1 MNTLEKRIL
10 LLAVLLPALVIA
22 VAMSW
27 SVESFRRSHI
37 DGLLLRSHLH
47 ASVLREA
54 VEKAGPEPAFAGTAE
69 GISGRFLER
78 LAQDPQIAYCVLENR
93 EGKILFSSDPSLEFF
108 SKRERLREMP
118 YDAARFDSSMGKAYE
133 VSLPFFV
140 EGEETGRIRVGFL
153 ASSASTHAFGI
164 VWASLGILGGGM
176 VLVFVVCAVFLRR
189 NLITP
194 IRGLCEVAQEIASGQ
209 FTVTIPTMPSRE
221 LGDLGSAL
229 EEMAVSLKMRDD
241 AILDGYREL
250 EEANLLLQR
259 SYEEQERTGAELRRS
274 QKMYLTL
281 FENASDAIIIS
292 DQNDQVIL
300 FNRQA
305 EVFFGL
311 LRDEVVGKNLF
322 HSIELVRGDVQSQ
335 YGMYRELLER
345 GSYES
350 ELVYRRPGEEKNAVG
365 WVRASVAQDK
375 EGKFWAQAIIRDIT
389 REREIKENLEKSA
402 RELERL
408 NRMKDSFLGLA
419 SHELKT
425 PLTIISGYSDLIL
438 NEMAST
444 TDETVL
450 SMVRHIEEAS
460 ARLDEIV
467 RDMLDVSLLDSR
479 RLPLR
484 MHEAEPNPI
493 VRQVAADFASI
504 FSLRRQSLEMC
515 LEDALPSICC
525 DPVRLR
531 QALGNLLGNA
541 VKFTPDG
548 GRITI
553 KSRVLAEGKAG
564 DQVEI
569 VISDTG
575 IGIGEQERHHIFDK
589 FYEAG
594 KIEEHF
600 TGKFAFQGRGTGLGL
615 TIAKGIIEMHG
626 GGIWVESPGYDP
638 IACPG
643 SSFHILLPAAQNHCS
658 RARFSLAREG

>member
-615 TIAKGIIEMHG
+615 TIAKGIVEMHG
-626 GGIWVESPGYDP
+626 GWIWVESPGYDP